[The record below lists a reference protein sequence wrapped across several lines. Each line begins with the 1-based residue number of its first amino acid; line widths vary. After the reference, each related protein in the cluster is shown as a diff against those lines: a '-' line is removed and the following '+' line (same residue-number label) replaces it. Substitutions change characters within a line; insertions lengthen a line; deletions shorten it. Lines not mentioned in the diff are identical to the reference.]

1 MASIKKNL
9 IIAIDGTAGSGKST
23 TAQGAAKKLGFY
35 YLNTGAMYRA
45 ITYKILKHNV
55 ELNNI
60 KALNE
65 LLKNT
70 AIEIRQ
76 TKNHKSLIYIDG
88 IDVSQ
93 KIQTPEI
100 DAMVSLV
107 SKIPLVRKKMVK
119 EQRRLAKRR
128 NIIVEGRDIGT
139 VVFPNA
145 DLKFFITCAIDQR
158 TARRKKQ
165 LQKKGTQVPFRKI
178 KNNLITR
185 DLLDSTRETSPL
197 KCPKDAIRLDT
208 TKLTIKEEIDFVV
221 KMIKNKI
228 ALKSAK

>member
-1 MASIKKNL
+1 MPRIKNNL

-23 TAQGAAKKLGFY
+23 TAQGAAKKLGFF

-55 ELNNI
+55 DINNI

-65 LLKNT
+65 LLNST
-70 AIEIRQ
+70 TIEVKQ
-76 TKNHKSLIYIDG
+76 TKNYKSLIFIDG

-107 SKIPLVRKKMVK
+107 SQIPLVRKKMVK
-119 EQRRLAKRR
+119 EQRRLAKNR

-165 LQKKGTQVPFRKI
+165 LQKKGRLIPHREI

-197 KCPKDAIRLDT
+197 KCPKDAICLDT
-208 TKLTIKEEIDFVV
+208 TKLTIKQEIDFVV

-228 ALKSAK
+228 DQKSAK